1 MSKAKVLL
9 VDDEEEFAET
19 LAMRLETRGLR
30 VETACDGET
39 ALQKVQ
45 QQSFDAVLL
54 DLAMPGIG
62 GIETLRQIRQLSPE
76 AQVILLTGRATV
88 KTATEA
94 MRLGAM
100 DLLEKPTDIAEL
112 VEKISEAATRRTR
125 LSEERVQQQMGE
137 ILGKKGW

>member
-1 MSKAKVLL
+1 MSNAKVLL

-19 LAMRLETRGLR
+19 LAIRLETRGLR

-45 QQSFDAVLL
+45 QHSFDAVLL

-62 GIETLRQIRQLSPE
+62 GIETLRQIRQVSPE
-76 AQVILLTGRATV
+76 SQVILLTGRATV

-112 VEKISEAATRRTR
+112 VEKISEAATRKMR
-125 LSEERVQQQMGE
+125 LSEERIHQQMGE

>member
-39 ALQKVQ
+39 ALQKVK

-112 VEKISEAATRRTR
+112 VEKISEAATKRTR